1 MRKAITIV
9 LSLALAGLLAG
20 SAAAATFTMNITG
33 AAGKRVWGYQFYI
46 DVNGF
51 APATISEDDIV
62 LGNASP
68 AGWTVSFAGVQ
79 PNPLGGQYLNII
91 ANQDFGAPTYL
102 QDGELF
108 HFTYTAGIFS
118 KVSRE
123 SDIGMDDALGVD
135 TGVNGYGRIFLARQL
150 TATGAT
156 VMRFAH
162 MAPMF
167 LELL

>member
-9 LSLALAGLLAG
+9 LSLALVGILAG
-20 SAAAATFTMNITG
+20 SAAAATFTMNIKG

-46 DVNGF
+46 DVSGF
-51 APATISEDDIV
+51 APAAISEADIV
-62 LGNASP
+62 LGNANP
-68 AGWTVSFAGVQ
+68 AGWTMSFAGVQ

-91 ANQDFGAPTYL
+91 ANQDFGASAYL

-108 HFTYTAGIFS
+108 HFTYTAGTLS
-118 KVSRE
+118 KINRA
-123 SDIGMDDALGVD
+123 SDIAVDDASGNPVD
-135 TGVNGYGRIFLARQL
+135 ANYYGRIFLARQL
-150 TATGAT
+150 SATGAT